1 MPLRGWH
8 CGHCD
13 GILRTSPQSLTPT
26 VKAPKTMSDTIT
38 RDDARALALIDRA
51 LGQGRFTADL
61 VEQISDA
68 FASATRTERG
78 EEPQQAK

>member
-1 MPLRGWH
+1 
-8 CGHCD
+8 
-13 GILRTSPQSLTPT
+13 
-26 VKAPKTMSDTIT
+26 MSDTIT

-51 LGQGRFTADL
+51 LGQGRFTPDL

-78 EEPQQAK
+78 DEPQPAK

>member
-1 MPLRGWH
+1 
-8 CGHCD
+8 
-13 GILRTSPQSLTPT
+13 
-26 VKAPKTMSDTIT
+26 MSDRIT

-51 LGQGRFTADL
+51 LGQGRFTPDL

-78 EEPQQAK
+78 DEPQPAK

>member
-1 MPLRGWH
+1 
-8 CGHCD
+8 
-13 GILRTSPQSLTPT
+13 
-26 VKAPKTMSDTIT
+26 MSDRIT

-51 LGQGRFTADL
+51 LGQGRFTPDL

-78 EEPQQAK
+78 EKPQPAT